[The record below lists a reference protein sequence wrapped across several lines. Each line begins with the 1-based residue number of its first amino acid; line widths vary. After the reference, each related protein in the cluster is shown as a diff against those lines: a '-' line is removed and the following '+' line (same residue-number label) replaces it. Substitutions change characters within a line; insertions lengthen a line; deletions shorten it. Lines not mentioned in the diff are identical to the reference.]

1 VAHRSHEVNPLVAAF
16 VDAATTV
23 RDREPG
29 ILRAIQG

>member
-1 VAHRSHEVNPLVAAF
+1 VWVTLVAAF